1 LLRQSIIHVEKDD
14 IDFDEEDIQDEQPKD
29 RRGEDDVDVDTQLT
43 AEELAQLE
51 AAESAMSTT
60 GVGTM
65 SASATVASP
74 SRAGGNPALLA
85 QSSPARQQPPVPA
98 PPPAAAAPQRKMK
111 ITHDKYMT
119 LQSLVVL
126 HLSEHERNTGQ
137 GIEREDLIDWY
148 LETKENDVS
157 NIDELEY
164 ERELIGKVLNK
175 LVKVRLL
182 GCFAAFLVTLSIT
195 STGQLSDCNEL
206 GGDGVVAFCGQ

>member
-14 IDFDEEDIQDEQPKD
+14 IDFDEEELQSEQPKD

-65 SASATVASP
+65 SARETIISP
-74 SRAGGNPALLA
+74 SRAGGNATLLA
-85 QSSPARQQPPVPA
+85 QSSPVRRQPHVPA
-98 PPPAAAAPQRKMK
+98 PPPVVASTKKKMK
-111 ITHDKYMT
+111 ITNDKYMT
-119 LQSLVVL
+119 LQSFIIL
-126 HLSEHERNTGQ
+126 HLSEHERNTGE

-148 LETKENDVS
+148 LETKENEVA
-157 NIDELEY
+157 NIEELEY
-164 ERELIGKVLNK
+164 EKELIGKVLNK

-182 GCFAAFLVTLSIT
+182 LHMLLFRLH
-195 STGQLSDCNEL
+195 
-206 GGDGVVAFCGQ
+206 